1 MILNLILNRLPVELS
16 SFVLSAG
23 AGEEF
28 FKEAGQV
35 VDVRFGMSNDGDGR
49 LIADLTHA
57 LEFHG
62 RPLLGRQMRLEVSQQ
77 RGQRHTYTPQSSSDM
92 EHGISFLTL

>member
-1 MILNLILNRLPVELS
+1 MVMADSFALAWLSLQLPE
-16 SFVLSAG
+16 
-23 AGEEF
+23 
-28 FKEAGQV
+28 KH
-35 VDVRFGMSNDGDGR
+35 RR

-77 RGQRHTYTPQSSSDM
+77 RG
-92 EHGISFLTL
+92 

>member
-1 MILNLILNRLPVELS
+1 MMVMADSFALAWLSLQLPE
-16 SFVLSAG
+16 
-23 AGEEF
+23 
-28 FKEAGQV
+28 KH
-35 VDVRFGMSNDGDGR
+35 RR

-62 RPLLGRQMRLEVSQQ
+62 RPLLGRPMRLEVSQQ

>member
-1 MILNLILNRLPVELS
+1 MADSFALAWLSLQLPEKHRRYS
-16 SFVLSAG
+16 S
-23 AGEEF
+23 
-28 FKEAGQV
+28 
-35 VDVRFGMSNDGDGR
+35 DM

-77 RGQRHTYTPQSSSDM
+77 WGQRHTYTPQSS
-92 EHGISFLTL
+92 G

>member
-1 MILNLILNRLPVELS
+1 MVLLGKVEVLSFTERMFAKSESNDRLPVELS

-23 AGEEF
+23 AG
-28 FKEAGQV
+28 
-35 VDVRFGMSNDGDGR
+35 

-62 RPLLGRQMRLEVSQQ
+62 RPLLGRPMRLEVSQQ
-77 RGQRHTYTPQSSSDM
+77 RDKDTLTLHKAAGNDM